1 MNIKRKLFAS
11 QYGMILLDNGKPKE
25 IGGITEPMELELKN
39 DGVIKVHCVFFNLDS
54 KVESTDFFLFEE
66 NSERMITFYI
76 GDKTDTFF
84 CELYAKAFLHSSVMN
99 TFIDHFVS
107 NYITEGLEGNLPLK

>member
-1 MNIKRKLFAS
+1 MFAS